1 MSGHRGVAGMLNKFQ
16 RISFVF
22 FSARDKIRRLVER
35 CDLCLTIEKS
45 IKPRKVVFKEFRGDN
60 GVYRFPSDS
69 SHSAV
74 LETDDMRE
82 VPNLMPTPTVMPDDP
97 TDLISTRTGTSSFRE
112 DNMSNNQSN
121 EAVNPIPEDQAE
133 LENGIM
139 ENNTSGGVEAP
150 PPPLSLCLEEVDLD
164 MKMQNKFMET
174 LDRDRVN
181 QSISNTGSDIILEPD
196 INMDTSDV
204 TRTQK

>member
-1 MSGHRGVAGMLNKFQ
+1 MLNKFQ

-35 CDLCLTIEKS
+35 CDICLTIERR
-45 IKPRKVVFKEFRGDN
+45 IKPRKEVCKEFRGDN
-60 GVYRFPSDS
+60 GVHQFPSDS

-97 TDLISTRTGTSSFRE
+97 TDLISTRTGTSSYRE
-112 DNMSNNQSN
+112 DNVSNNQSN
-121 EAVNPIPEDQAE
+121 EAVNPIPENQAE

-150 PPPLSLCLEEVDLD
+150 SPPPSLCLEEVDLD
-164 MKMQNKFMET
+164 MKTQNKFMEA

-181 QSISNTGSDIILEPD
+181 HSISNTGSDIILEPD